1 MPAAVMG
8 LQNEIGQ
15 GPCLDAVAQTDQI
28 RISDITAEERWP
40 LFHGRAAAIGA
51 FSTICTPLAAGT
63 AIYGSLSLVAKTAGA
78 LGDESASLAAVFA
91 AHATIALAGA
101 VSLRRLSTALDT
113 RDVIGQ
119 AKGILM
125 ERYRITPDAAFA
137 LLARVSQDTNI
148 KLRDVADALCRTGG
162 LPVADPAR
170 RPAASPAL
178 GLPTAG
184 ATG

>member
-1 MPAAVMG
+1 MFSYRRATRTRSPRLITAATIIPGADCAAVVVAAGHGKLEARAVHGDLPAAVMG

-119 AKGILM
+119 AK
-125 ERYRITPDAAFA
+125 
-137 LLARVSQDTNI
+137 
-148 KLRDVADALCRTGG
+148 
-162 LPVADPAR
+162 
-170 RPAASPAL
+170 AS
-178 GLPTAG
+178 
-184 ATG
+184 